1 MNPTPSPSPHR
12 LFFWLPLLLIALLA
26 TALATSRL
34 WPQPVRD
41 RLIRVLAAGSAPDQL
56 PASDSGNR
64 ADAEGHDHDDHEGH
78 NHDDHDHD
86 DHDHDDHDHEGHVEA
101 QALTIS
107 PQARRSIGLTEGTI
121 ALTTFQRTISVP
133 GIVVERRGRS
143 KYTIIAPMTGSV
155 TKILVTEGE
164 AVIPEQPLFEIR
176 LTHEE
181 LVQSQADLLKTTEE
195 VDVVRR
201 EIARLQ
207 GIGPEGIVAIKT
219 ILERKYELQKLE
231 AVRTAQRQAL
241 LLHGLSAAQ
250 VDEILTQRTLLGT
263 VTVSAPAAAAP
274 LPAPQQ
280 ATVLLV
286 QELAVERGQHVTA
299 GETLALLTDHE
310 TLLIEGETFEQDI
323 PLITQAAAD
332 RRPVVAFLDSQAG
345 PPQSIGGLRITTV
358 ANRIDADSRTLHFY
372 VQLPNEI
379 VRDTQGDG
387 ATRFVEWRYK
397 PGQRMQLS
405 IPVEEWADRIVLP
418 VAAVAQDGVEHYVFR
433 AAGDHFDRQPVHVE
447 YRDPRWVVIA
457 SDGPL
462 SPGDRIAISAAQQLQ
477 LALKNKA
484 GGAIDPHAGHSH

>member
-56 PASDSGNR
+56 PASDSGHR

-86 DHDHDDHDHEGHVEA
+86 DHDDHDHEGHVEA

-323 PLITQAAAD
+323 PLPD
-332 RRPVVAFLDSQAG
+332 HVVAKLNAG
-345 PPQSIGGLRITTV
+345 ERVELVLTSKALNTSWNVQPENPNPNYNPHGCCVNHWYRV
-358 ANRIDADSRTLHFY
+358 P
-372 VQLPNEI
+372 VQLDPKATADVPGE
-379 VRDTQGDG
+379 VGDF
-387 ATRFVEWRYK
+387 ANK
-397 PGQRMQLS
+397 PSGGKFTTPFRNLDPPPS
-405 IPVEEWADRIVLP
+405 DR
-418 VAAVAQDGVEHYVFR
+418 
-433 AAGDHFDRQPVHVE
+433 
-447 YRDPRWVVIA
+447 
-457 SDGPL
+457 
-462 SPGDRIAISAAQQLQ
+462 
-477 LALKNKA
+477 KA
-484 GGAIDPHAGHSH
+484 MGAIR